1 MPTATETN
9 GAAPADDAR
18 AARPTPIR
26 PERRVIPPVT
36 IVLDRERHMVMDF
49 AAMDAFEE
57 ETGLSAWSSDAWASP
72 SPRVVSAM
80 IWASL
85 LHEDPDL
92 GLADVRR
99 LPGMEMGNMAY
110 LTDRLGEL
118 WGVTMPEADEQET
131 ASGSEASDDAPNPRR
146 RAG

>member
-1 MPTATETN
+1 MPPASDTN
-9 GAAPADDAR
+9 GAAPAEEVR

-26 PERRVIPPVT
+26 PERRVVPPVP
-36 IVLDRERHMVMDF
+36 ILLDKERTLRMDF

-57 ETGLSAWSSDAWASP
+57 ETSLSAWSADAWASP
-72 SPRVVSAM
+72 SPRIVSAL
-80 IWASL
+80 IWAAL

-99 LPGMEMGNMAY
+99 MPGMEMSNMAY

-118 WGVTMPEADEQET
+118 WGATMPDEDEAT
-131 ASGSEASDDAPNPRR
+131 PEAEGDRDPNPPKR
-146 RAG
+146 RAS